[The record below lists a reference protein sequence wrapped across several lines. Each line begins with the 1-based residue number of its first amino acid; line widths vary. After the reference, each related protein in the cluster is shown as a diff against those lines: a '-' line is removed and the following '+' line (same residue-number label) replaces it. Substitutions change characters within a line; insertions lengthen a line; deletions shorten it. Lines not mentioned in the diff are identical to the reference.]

1 MPKSKLVDGSA
12 FIFKDTVRFFATPT
26 ATTTESLKGPRK
38 RTHRTSRGS
47 RCERKGRSRSQ
58 SRVQKSVSVSRRQ
71 AYAFERLGAARQA
84 TGGIIEYQF
93 YWEPTW
99 LPIGDDVVQEAKDW
113 VVAVFGSDTW
123 HKEAGKL
130 GLI

>member
-1 MPKSKLVDGSA
+1 MPKSKFVDGSA
-12 FIFKDTVRFFATPT
+12 FIFK
-26 ATTTESLKGPRK
+26 
-38 RTHRTSRGS
+38 
-47 RCERKGRSRSQ
+47 SQ